1 MNKIVT
7 TIKAIVFALT
17 GTGLLLYQSFYQQE
31 NINLLVIAVF
41 FVLYGEINIARLDRY
56 NK

>member
-17 GTGLLLYQSFYQQE
+17 ETGLLLYQSFYQQE